1 MALLLQKILFNGIII
16 MAVFLQQIYKTG
28 DTNMSNSTYTNKI
41 NTVISEV
48 KKAVIGKDAIIIK
61 VLLAVLCKGHV
72 LIEDIPGVGKTT
84 LALAFSKALSLEH
97 NRMQFTPDVLP
108 SDVTGFS
115 VYNKSTGKFEFRPGV
130 AFCNL
135 FLADEINRT
144 SSKTQSALLELM
156 EEKSITV
163 DGNTYKLPEP
173 YTVIATQNPIGSAG
187 THNLPDSQ
195 LDRFMIKLS
204 MGYPDFKG
212 EVDILKSKYNANP
225 LESVRS
231 VADSSFILELQD
243 YISNVY
249 VDDRIYEY
257 VVSLSEATRNHPMIK
272 LGVSPRGTLALM
284 QLSKGIAVAMGRDY
298 VIPEDISYIC
308 GDVFE
313 HRIMLNSKAKFSDVS
328 ASDVISDILKSVPVP
343 GISEPRR

>member
-1 MALLLQKILFNGIII
+1 MNTSLYTSQINSILAEI
-16 MAVFLQQIYKTG
+16 
-28 DTNMSNSTYTNKI
+28 
-41 NTVISEV
+41 
-48 KKAVIGKDAIIIK
+48 KKAVVGKDAVIIK
-61 VLLAVLCKGHV
+61 VLLAILCKGHV

-115 VYNKSTGKFEFRPGV
+115 VYNKSKNAFEFRQGV

-156 EEKSITV
+156 EERRITV
-163 DGNTYKLPEP
+163 DGVTYKLPDP

-204 MGYPDFKG
+204 MGYPDAAG
-212 EVDILKSKYNANP
+212 EMAILKARYNTNP
-225 LESVRS
+225 LDNVKA
-231 VADSSFILELQD
+231 VANVNTILELQD
-243 YISNVY
+243 AVSQVH

-257 VVSLSEATRNHPMIK
+257 IVALADATRNNASLK
-272 LGVSPRGTLALM
+272 LGISPRGTLALM
-284 QLSKGIAVAMGRDY
+284 QISKGIALAMGRDY
-298 VIPEDISYIC
+298 VVPDDVSFIC
-308 GDVFE
+308 KDVFC
-313 HRIMLNSKAKFSDVS
+313 HRVILSSKGKLSEQS
-328 ASDVISDILKSVPVP
+328 AADIIEGIIRTVPAP
-343 GISEPRR
+343 KITADRR

>member
-1 MALLLQKILFNGIII
+1 MDAT
-16 MAVFLQQIYKTG
+16 VYTDQI
-28 DTNMSNSTYTNKI
+28 NSI
-41 NTVISEV
+41 VREV
-48 KKAVIGKDAIIIK
+48 KKAVIGKDDIIIK
-61 VLLAVLCKGHV
+61 VLLAILCKGHI

-115 VYNKSTGKFEFRPGV
+115 VYNKAKNAFEFRPGV

-156 EEKSITV
+156 EEKHITV
-163 DGNTYKLPEP
+163 DGNTYQLPEP

-204 MGYPDFKG
+204 MGYPDFSG
-212 EVDILKSKYNANP
+212 EVSILKTKYNADP
-225 LESVRS
+225 LSDVMP
-231 VADSSFILELQD
+231 VADASVIMRLQEH
-243 YISNVY
+243 IANIY

-257 VVSLSEATRNHPMIK
+257 IVALSAATRSSQLLK

-298 VIPEDISYIC
+298 VIPDDVAFIC
-308 GDVFE
+308 PDVFE
-313 HRIMLNSKAKFSDVS
+313 HRVILSSKAKLSDLT
-328 ASDVISDILKSVPVP
+328 ARTVINDIIKTVAVP
-343 GISEPRR
+343 GIAAPQR

>member
-1 MALLLQKILFNGIII
+1 MNNSYYAK
-16 MAVFLQQIYKTG
+16 QI
-28 DTNMSNSTYTNKI
+28 NEI
-41 NTVISEV
+41 VAEV
-48 KKAVIGKDAIIIK
+48 KKAVIGKDAIVIK
-61 VLLAVLCKGHV
+61 TLLAILCKGHI

-108 SDVTGFS
+108 SDITGFS
-115 VYNKSTGKFEFRPGV
+115 VYNKAKNSFEFRPGV

-204 MGYPDFKG
+204 MGYPDFNG
-212 EVDILKSKYNANP
+212 EVAILKSKYNSTPMENINEVAN
-225 LESVRS
+225 VRMI
-231 VADSSFILELQD
+231 VELQD
-243 YISNVY
+243 YISNIY
-249 VDDRIYEY
+249 VDDRVYEY
-257 VVSLSEATRNHPMIK
+257 IVQLSAATRNHPMIK

-284 QLSKGIAVAMGRDY
+284 QISKGIAAAMGRDY
-298 VIPEDISYIC
+298 IIPDDVTYIC
-308 GDVFE
+308 KDVFE
-313 HRIMLNSKAKFSDVS
+313 HRIILSSKAK
-328 ASDVISDILKSVPVP
+328 ISDITEAHVIDEIIKSVSAP
-343 GISEPRR
+343 GISAK

>member
-1 MALLLQKILFNGIII
+1 MNNS
-16 MAVFLQQIYKTG
+16 YYTG
-28 DTNMSNSTYTNKI
+28 KI
-41 NTVISEV
+41 NEIVSEV
-48 KKAVIGKDAIIIK
+48 KKAVVGKDEIIIK
-61 VLLAVLCKGHV
+61 TLLAILCKGHI

-84 LALAFSKALSLEH
+84 LALAFSKALSLKH

-108 SDVTGFS
+108 SDITGFS
-115 VYNKSTGKFEFRPGV
+115 VFNKMKNNFEFRAGV

-204 MGYPDFKG
+204 MGYPEFSD
-212 EVDILKSKYNANP
+212 EVSILKAKFNSSPLDAVQPVANA
-225 LESVRS
+225 
-231 VADSSFILELQD
+231 DTIMELQE
-243 YISNVY
+243 YISMIY
-249 VDDRIYEY
+249 IDDRIYEY
-257 VVSLSEATRNHPMIK
+257 MVQLSAATRNHPMIK

-284 QLSKGIAVAMGRDY
+284 QISKGVAAAMGRDY
-298 VIPEDISYIC
+298 VIPDDVVSIC
-308 GDVFE
+308 SDVFE
-313 HRIMLNSKAKFSDVS
+313 HRIMLSSKAKLSDMTAGS
-328 ASDVISDILKSVPVP
+328 IIDDIIKAVPSP
-343 GISEPRR
+343 GISAK

>member
-1 MALLLQKILFNGIII
+1 MNNTDYTKII
-16 MAVFLQQIYKTG
+16 
-28 DTNMSNSTYTNKI
+28 NS
-41 NTVISEV
+41 VISEV

-61 VLLAVLCKGHV
+61 VLLAVLCKGHI

-115 VYNKSTGKFEFRPGV
+115 VYNKETGNFEFREGV

-163 DGNTYKLPEP
+163 DGKTYKLPEP

-212 EVDILKSKYNANP
+212 EVDILKSKFNSNP
-225 LESVRS
+225 LDTVKS
-231 VADSSFILELQD
+231 VADAETILKLQE
-243 YISNVY
+243 YISNIY

-257 VVSLSEATRNHPMIK
+257 IVSLSTATREHPMVK

-298 VIPEDISYIC
+298 VIPEDIAYIL

-313 HRIMLNSKAKFSDVS
+313 HRLMLNSKAKLSDYT
-328 ASDVISDILKSVPVP
+328 ASDIISEILKSVPVP
-343 GISEPRR
+343 GLSDSRR

>member
-1 MALLLQKILFNGIII
+1 MNNSYYTDMINRILNE
-16 MAVFLQQIYKTG
+16 MR
-28 DTNMSNSTYTNKI
+28 
-41 NTVISEV
+41 
-48 KKAVIGKDAIIIK
+48 KAVIGKDTILIK
-61 VLLAVLCKGHV
+61 VLLAMFCRGHI

-84 LALAFSKALSLEH
+84 LALSLSKALSLEH

-108 SDVTGFS
+108 SDITGFS
-115 VYNKSTGKFEFRPGV
+115 VYNKSSGQFEFHPGV

-204 MGYPDFKG
+204 MGYPDYEN
-212 EVDILKSKYNANP
+212 EVAILRSKYNANP
-225 LESVRS
+225 LDGISP
-231 VADSSFILELQD
+231 VADASFITEIQD
-243 YISNVY
+243 YISNIY

-257 VVSLSEATRNHPMIK
+257 IVSIAAATRDHSMIK

-284 QLSKGIAVAMGRDY
+284 QIAKGVAVAMGRNFVLPDD
-298 VIPEDISYIC
+298 VVYIC

-313 HRIMLNSKAKFSDVS
+313 HRIILSSKAKLSEVS
-328 ASDVISDILKSVPVP
+328 PQEIIADILKKVPVP
-343 GISEPRR
+343 RISSPQR

>member
-1 MALLLQKILFNGIII
+1 MN
-16 MAVFLQQIYKTG
+16 
-28 DTNMSNSTYTNKI
+28 NSYYANQI
-41 NTVISEV
+41 NTIVNEV

-61 VLLAVLCKGHV
+61 VLLAILCKGHI

-115 VYNKSTGKFEFRPGV
+115 VYNSSNGKFEFRPGV

-156 EEKSITV
+156 EEKNITV

-204 MGYPDFKG
+204 MGYPDFSG
-212 EVDILKSKYNANP
+212 EVAILKSKYNTNP
-225 LESVRS
+225 LDSVKA
-231 VADSSFILELQD
+231 VADAGFITQLQE
-243 YISNVY
+243 YIDNIY

-257 VVSLSEATRNHPMIK
+257 IVALAAATRNHPYVK

-284 QLSKGIAVAMGRDY
+284 QIAKGIAVAMGRDY
-298 VIPEDISYIC
+298 VIPDDIGYIC
-308 GDVFE
+308 SDVFE
-313 HRIMLNSKAKFSDVS
+313 HRIILNSKAKLSD
-328 ASDVISDILKSVPVP
+328 ATPAGIITEILGAVPVP
-343 GISEPRR
+343 GISAPQR

>member
-1 MALLLQKILFNGIII
+1 MDKIDRRCFMN
-16 MAVFLQQIYKTG
+16 
-28 DTNMSNSTYTNKI
+28 NSYYANQI
-41 NTVISEV
+41 NTIVNEV

-61 VLLAVLCKGHV
+61 VLLAILCKGHI

-115 VYNKSTGKFEFRPGV
+115 VYNSSNGKFEFRPGV

-156 EEKSITV
+156 EEKNITV
-163 DGNTYKLPEP
+163 DGNTYKLPDP

-204 MGYPDFKG
+204 MGYPDFSG
-212 EVDILKSKYNANP
+212 EVAILKSKYNTNP
-225 LESVRS
+225 LDSVKA
-231 VADSSFILELQD
+231 VADAGFITQLQE
-243 YISNVY
+243 YIDNIY

-257 VVSLSEATRNHPMIK
+257 IVALAAATRNHPYVK

-284 QLSKGIAVAMGRDY
+284 QIAKGIAVAMGRDY
-298 VIPEDISYIC
+298 VIPDDIGYIC
-308 GDVFE
+308 SDVFE
-313 HRIMLNSKAKFSDVS
+313 HRIILNSKAKLSD
-328 ASDVISDILKSVPVP
+328 ATPAGIITEILGAVPVP
-343 GISEPRR
+343 GISAPQR

>member
-1 MALLLQKILFNGIII
+1 MVNSACSK
-16 MAVFLQQIYKTG
+16 QI
-28 DTNMSNSTYTNKI
+28 NSI
-41 NTVISEV
+41 VEEV
-48 KKAVIGKDAIIIK
+48 RKAVIGKDQMIIK
-61 VLLAVLCKGHV
+61 VLLAILCKGHI

-115 VYNKSTGKFEFRPGV
+115 VYNKQNGSFEFRPGV

-204 MGYPDFKG
+204 MGYPDHSG
-212 EVDILKSKYNANP
+212 EIAILKAKYNSNP
-225 LESVRS
+225 LDSVRA
-231 VADSSFILELQD
+231 VADSSSLMALQE
-243 YISNVY
+243 YISGIYIDDKVY
-249 VDDRIYEY
+249 NYM
-257 VVSLSEATRNHPMIK
+257 VSLAAATREHPMIK

-284 QLSKGIAVAMGRDY
+284 QISKGIAAAYGRDY
-298 VIPEDISYIC
+298 VIPDDVDYIC
-308 GDVFE
+308 ADVFC
-313 HRIMLNSKAKFSDVS
+313 HRILLSSKARL
-328 ASDVISDILKSVPVP
+328 AETTAAEVINEIVKSVPSP
-343 GISEPRR
+343 GVSAK

>member
-1 MALLLQKILFNGIII
+1 MNTAVYTNQINKIL
-16 MAVFLQQIYKTG
+16 
-28 DTNMSNSTYTNKI
+28 
-41 NTVISEV
+41 SEV
-48 KKAVIGKDAIIIK
+48 KKAVIGKDPVIIK
-61 VLLAVLCKGHV
+61 VLLAIICKGHI

-115 VYNKSTGKFEFRPGV
+115 IYNKSKNAFEFCPGV

-156 EEKSITV
+156 EEKNITV
-163 DGNTYKLPEP
+163 DGKTYKLPEP

-204 MGYPDFKG
+204 MGYP
-212 EVDILKSKYNANP
+212 EVSDEIAILKSRYTVNP
-225 LESVRS
+225 LDSVNK
-231 VADSSFILELQD
+231 VADAEMIMQLQEAVSNI
-243 YISNVY
+243 YI
-249 VDDRIYEY
+249 DDKIYEY
-257 VVSLSEATRNHPMIK
+257 IVALSDATRNHPMLK
-272 LGVSPRGTLALM
+272 LGISPRGTLALM
-284 QLSKGIAVAMGRDY
+284 QISKGIALAMGRDY
-298 VIPEDISYIC
+298 VIPDDVVFIC
-308 GDVFE
+308 RDVFA
-313 HRIMLNSKAKFSDVS
+313 HRVILSSKAKLSELS
-328 ASDVISDILKSVPVP
+328 AEDI
-343 GISEPRR
+343 ISEIIKKTPAPKISAPAR

>member
-1 MALLLQKILFNGIII
+1 MTNQYYAK
-16 MAVFLQQIYKTG
+16 QIN
-28 DTNMSNSTYTNKI
+28 DI
-41 NTVISEV
+41 VAEV

-61 VLLAVLCKGHV
+61 TLLAILCKGHI

-84 LALAFSKALSLEH
+84 MALAFSKALSLEH

-108 SDVTGFS
+108 SDITGFS
-115 VYNKSTGKFEFRPGV
+115 VYNKMTNSFEFRSGV

-204 MGYPDFKG
+204 MGYPDFND
-212 EVDILKSKYNANP
+212 EVSILKAKFNAAP
-225 LESVRS
+225 LEKVNA
-231 VADSSFILELQD
+231 VANENTIIELQEH
-243 YISNVY
+243 ISSVY

-257 VVSLSEATRNHPMIK
+257 IVKLSNATRNHPFIK
-272 LGVSPRGTLALM
+272 LGISPRGTLALM
-284 QLSKGIAVAMGRDY
+284 QISKGIAVAMGRDY
-298 VIPEDISYIC
+298 VIPDDVSYIC
-308 GDVFE
+308 RDVFE
-313 HRIMLNSKAKFSDVS
+313 HRIILNSKAKLSEMT
-328 ASDVISDILKSVPVP
+328 AADIINEIIKKTPAP
-343 GISEPRR
+343 GISEN

>member
-1 MALLLQKILFNGIII
+1 MSNIYT
-16 MAVFLQQIYKTG
+16 QQIG
-28 DTNMSNSTYTNKI
+28 DI
-41 NTVISEV
+41 VSEV
-48 KKAVIGKDAIIIK
+48 KKAVIGKDAIIVK
-61 VLLAVLCKGHV
+61 TLLAVLCKGHI

-108 SDVTGFS
+108 SDITGFS
-115 VYNKSTGKFEFRPGV
+115 VYNKIHNTFDFKKGV

-204 MGYPDFKG
+204 MGYPDFDG
-212 EVDILKSKYNANP
+212 EVAILKAKFNSAP
-225 LESVRS
+225 LENVNA
-231 VADSSFILELQD
+231 VANARIIMELQD
-243 YISNVY
+243 YISNIY
-249 VDDRIYEY
+249 IDDRIYEY
-257 VVSLSEATRNHPMIK
+257 IVQLSNATRNHPLIK
-272 LGVSPRGTLALM
+272 LGISPRGTLALM
-284 QLSKGIAVAMGRDY
+284 QISKGIAVAMGRDY
-298 VIPEDISYIC
+298 VIPDDITYIC
-308 GDVFE
+308 NDVFA
-313 HRIMLNSKAKFSDVS
+313 HRIMLNSKAKL
-328 ASDVISDILKSVPVP
+328 SDITAEQVINDIIKNTS
-343 GISEPRR
+343 IPRIAG

>member
-1 MALLLQKILFNGIII
+1 MENTYYAK
-16 MAVFLQQIYKTG
+16 QINDIVT
-28 DTNMSNSTYTNKI
+28 
-41 NTVISEV
+41 EV

-61 VLLAVLCKGHV
+61 TLLAILCKGHI

-84 LALAFSKALSLEH
+84 MALAFSKALSLEH

-108 SDVTGFS
+108 SDITGFS
-115 VYNKSTGKFEFRPGV
+115 VFNKAKNVFEFRPGV

-156 EEKSITV
+156 EEKNITV

-195 LDRFMIKLS
+195 LDRFMLKLS
-204 MGYPDFKG
+204 MGYPEFED
-212 EVDILKSKYNANP
+212 EVSILKAKYNAAP
-225 LESVRS
+225 LEKVNP
-231 VADSSFILELQD
+231 VANASIIKELQEH
-243 YISNVY
+243 IASIY
-249 VDDRIYEY
+249 VDDRVYEY
-257 VVSLSEATRNHPMIK
+257 IVSLSAATRNHPMIK

-284 QLSKGIAVAMGRDY
+284 QISKGIAVAMGRDY
-298 VIPEDISYIC
+298 VIPDDVSYIC
-308 GDVFE
+308 RDVFE
-313 HRIMLNSKAKFSDVS
+313 HRIILSSKAKLSDLS
-328 ASDVISDILKSVPVP
+328 EEAVINEIIKSVKAP
-343 GISEPRR
+343 GIAEG

>member
-1 MALLLQKILFNGIII
+1 MNNT
-16 MAVFLQQIYKTG
+16 Y
-28 DTNMSNSTYTNKI
+28 YTNQI
-41 NTVISEV
+41 NSVIAEV

-61 VLLAVLCKGHV
+61 ALLAMLCKGHI

-115 VYNKSTGKFEFRPGV
+115 VYNKSNGKFEFRPGV

-204 MGYPDFKG
+204 MGYPDFEG
-212 EVDILKSKYNANP
+212 EVSILKAKHSENP
-225 LESVRS
+225 LENVKP
-231 VADSSFILELQD
+231 VADASFIKELQE
-243 YISNVY
+243 YISNIY
-249 VDDRIYEY
+249 IDDRIYEY
-257 VVSLSEATRNHPMIK
+257 IVSISAATRNHPMLK

-308 GDVFE
+308 NDVFE
-313 HRIMLNSKAKFSDVS
+313 HRIMLNSKAKLSDTS
-328 ASDVISDILKSVPVP
+328 PSDIITEILRTVPVP
-343 GISEPRR
+343 GISEK

>member
-1 MALLLQKILFNGIII
+1 MTNQYYAK
-16 MAVFLQQIYKTG
+16 QIN
-28 DTNMSNSTYTNKI
+28 DI
-41 NTVISEV
+41 VAEV

-61 VLLAVLCKGHV
+61 TLLAILCKGHI

-84 LALAFSKALSLEH
+84 MALAFSKALSLEH

-108 SDVTGFS
+108 SDITGFS
-115 VYNKSTGKFEFRPGV
+115 VYNKMTNSFEFRPGV

-173 YTVIATQNPIGSAG
+173 YTVVATQNPIGSAG

-204 MGYPDFKG
+204 MGYPDFND
-212 EVDILKSKYNANP
+212 EVSILKAKFNAAP
-225 LESVRS
+225 LEKVNA
-231 VADSSFILELQD
+231 VANEKTIIELQEHISSV
-243 YISNVY
+243 YI
-249 VDDRIYEY
+249 DDRIYEY
-257 VVSLSEATRNHPMIK
+257 IVKLSNETRNHPYIK
-272 LGVSPRGTLALM
+272 LGISPRGTLALM
-284 QLSKGIAVAMGRDY
+284 QISKGIAVAMGRDY
-298 VIPEDISYIC
+298 VIPDDVSYIC
-308 GDVFE
+308 HDVFE
-313 HRIMLNSKAKFSDVS
+313 HRIILNSKAKLAEMTAGDI
-328 ASDVISDILKSVPVP
+328 ISEIVKKTPAP
-343 GISEPRR
+343 GISEN

>member
-1 MALLLQKILFNGIII
+1 MNNSIYAK
-16 MAVFLQQIYKTG
+16 QIN
-28 DTNMSNSTYTNKI
+28 DI
-41 NTVISEV
+41 VAEV
-48 KKAVIGKDAIIIK
+48 KKAVIGKDTIVIK
-61 VLLAVLCKGHV
+61 TLLAILSKGHI

-115 VYNKSTGKFEFRPGV
+115 VYNKVKNAFEFRPGV

-144 SSKTQSALLELM
+144 SSKTQSALLELIAQLPTERGEALLELM

-204 MGYPDFKG
+204 MGYPDFGG
-212 EVDILKSKYNANP
+212 EVAILKSKFNSNP
-225 LESVRS
+225 LDNVQPVVNARM
-231 VADSSFILELQD
+231 IIELQE
-243 YISNVY
+243 YISNIH
-249 VDDRIYEY
+249 VDDSIYEY
-257 VVSLSEATRNHPMIK
+257 IVSLSAATRNHPMIK
-272 LGVSPRGTLALM
+272 LGISPRGTLALM
-284 QLSKGIAVAMGRDY
+284 QISKGIAAAVGRDY
-298 VIPEDISYIC
+298 VIPDDIIYIC
-308 GDVFE
+308 KDVFE
-313 HRIMLNSKAKFSDVS
+313 HRIILSSKAKLSEVS
-328 ASDVISDILKSVPVP
+328 AGDIISDIIKNTPAPAV
-343 GISEPRR
+343 SENKV

>member
-1 MALLLQKILFNGIII
+1 MN
-16 MAVFLQQIYKTG
+16 
-28 DTNMSNSTYTNKI
+28 NNYTNQI
-41 NTVISEV
+41 NAIVSEV
-48 KKAVIGKDAIIIK
+48 KKAVIGKDTIIIK
-61 VLLAVLCKGHV
+61 VLLAILCKGHV

-108 SDVTGFS
+108 SDVTGFNI
-115 VYNKSTGKFEFRPGV
+115 YNKKTGAFEFRCGA

-163 DGNTYKLPEP
+163 DGTTYRLPEP

-204 MGYPDFKG
+204 MGYPDFSG
-212 EVDILKSKYNANP
+212 EVNILKAKYNSNP
-225 LESVRS
+225 LDNVNA
-231 VADSSFILELQD
+231 VANASFITALQN
-243 YISNVY
+243 YIADIY

-257 VVSLSEATRNHPMIK
+257 VVALSAATRNHPMVK

-284 QLSKGIAVAMGRDY
+284 QIAKGIAVIMGRDY
-298 VIPEDISYIC
+298 VIPDDISYIC
-308 GDVFE
+308 ADVFC
-313 HRIMLNSKAKFSDVS
+313 HRIMLNSKAKL
-328 ASDVISDILKSVPVP
+328 SDITPEAIIAEILRTVPVP
-343 GISEPRR
+343 GISSSGR

>member
-1 MALLLQKILFNGIII
+1 MNNTYYAK
-16 MAVFLQQIYKTG
+16 QIN
-28 DTNMSNSTYTNKI
+28 DI
-41 NTVISEV
+41 VAEV
-48 KKAVIGKDAIIIK
+48 KKAVIGKDAIVIK
-61 VLLAVLCKGHV
+61 TLLAILCKGHI

-108 SDVTGFS
+108 SDITGFS
-115 VYNKSTGKFEFRPGV
+115 VFNKVKNNFEFRPGV

-195 LDRFMIKLS
+195 LDRFMIRLS
-204 MGYPDFKG
+204 MGYPDFKD
-212 EVDILKSKYNANP
+212 EVSILKAKFSSSPLDNVNEIANTQT
-225 LESVRS
+225 
-231 VADSSFILELQD
+231 ITELQD
-243 YISNVY
+243 YISNIY
-249 VDDRIYEY
+249 VDDRVYEY
-257 VVSLSEATRNHPMIK
+257 IVQLSAATRNHPMIK

-284 QLSKGIAVAMGRDY
+284 QISKGIAAAMGRDY
-298 VIPEDISYIC
+298 VIPEDVSYIC
-308 GDVFE
+308 SNVFE
-313 HRIMLNSKAKFSDVS
+313 HRIMLNSKAKLAEMTSS
-328 ASDVISDILKSVPVP
+328 AVIADIIKKVPAP
-343 GISEPRR
+343 GIAETR

>member
-1 MALLLQKILFNGIII
+1 MNNNYSA
-16 MAVFLQQIYKTG
+16 
-28 DTNMSNSTYTNKI
+28 KI
-41 NTVISEV
+41 NSILSEV
-48 KKAVIGKDAIIIK
+48 KKAVIGKDQIIVK
-61 VLLAVLCKGHV
+61 VLLAILCKGHV

-108 SDVTGFS
+108 SDVTGFN
-115 VYNKSTGKFEFRPGV
+115 VYNKAIGKFEFRPGV

-163 DGNTYKLPEP
+163 DGRTYKLPEP

-204 MGYPDFKG
+204 MGYPDFSG
-212 EVDILKSKYNANP
+212 EVSILKSKYNANP
-225 LESVRS
+225 LDNVSA
-231 VADSSFILELQD
+231 VADASTIIALQE
-243 YISNVY
+243 YISNIY

-257 VVSLSEATRNHPMIK
+257 IVSLSAATRNHPMVK

-284 QLSKGIAVAMGRDY
+284 QIAKGIAVAMGRDY
-298 VIPEDISYIC
+298 VIPDDITYIC
-308 GDVFE
+308 RDVFE
-313 HRIMLNSKAKFSDVS
+313 HRIMLNSKAKLSDVT
-328 ASDVISDILKSVPVP
+328 AADVIADVIKSVPVP
-343 GISEPRR
+343 GIGSEGK

>member
-1 MALLLQKILFNGIII
+1 
-16 MAVFLQQIYKTG
+16 
-28 DTNMSNSTYTNKI
+28 
-41 NTVISEV
+41 
-48 KKAVIGKDAIIIK
+48 
-61 VLLAVLCKGHV
+61 
-72 LIEDIPGVGKTT
+72 
-84 LALAFSKALSLEH
+84 
-97 NRMQFTPDVLP
+97 MQFTPDVLP
-108 SDVTGFS
+108 SDVTGFN
-115 VYNKSTGKFEFRPGV
+115 VYNKVKNTFEFRPGV

-204 MGYPDFKG
+204 MGYPDFGG
-212 EVDILKSKYNANP
+212 EVAILKSKFNSNP
-225 LESVRS
+225 LEGVNE
-231 VADSSFILELQD
+231 VANARMIMELQD
-243 YISNVY
+243 YIANIY

-257 VVSLSEATRNHPMIK
+257 IVQLSAATRNHPMIK

-284 QLSKGIAVAMGRDY
+284 QISKGIAAAMGRDY
-298 VIPEDISYIC
+298 VIPDDIVYIC

-313 HRIMLNSKAKFSDVS
+313 HRIILNSKAKLSEVTA
-328 ASDVISDILKSVPVP
+328 ASVIADIIKKVPAP
-343 GISEPRR
+343 GISEKQV

>member
-1 MALLLQKILFNGIII
+1 MDNKYYTD
-16 MAVFLQQIYKTG
+16 QIT
-28 DTNMSNSTYTNKI
+28 SVI
-41 NTVISEV
+41 NEV

-61 VLLAVLCKGHV
+61 VLLAMLCKGHI

-115 VYNKSTGKFEFRPGV
+115 IYNKATGKFEFRPGV

-163 DGNTYKLPEP
+163 DGNTYKLPDP

-204 MGYPDFKG
+204 MGYPDFGG
-212 EVDILKSKYNANP
+212 EVSILKAKRTDNP
-225 LESVRS
+225 LKYVRP
-231 VADSSFILELQD
+231 VADASVINELQE
-243 YISNVY
+243 YITNVY

-257 VVSLSEATRNHPMIK
+257 IVSISAATRNHPMLK

-284 QLSKGIAVAMGRDY
+284 QISKGIAVAMGRDY

-308 GDVFE
+308 NDVFE
-313 HRIMLNSKAKFSDVS
+313 HRIILNSKAKLSDTTS
-328 ASDVISDILKSVPVP
+328 SDIITEILRTVPVP
-343 GISEPRR
+343 GINGK

>member
-1 MALLLQKILFNGIII
+1 MNN
-16 MAVFLQQIYKTG
+16 
-28 DTNMSNSTYTNKI
+28 TNYTNQI
-41 NTVISEV
+41 NDVLSEV
-48 KKAVIGKDAIIIK
+48 KKAVIGKDTIIIK
-61 VLLAVLCKGHV
+61 VLLAILCKGHV

-115 VYNKSTGKFEFRPGV
+115 VYNKVKNTFEFRPGV

-163 DGNTYKLPEP
+163 DGNTYRLPEP

-204 MGYPDFKG
+204 MGYPDFEG
-212 EVDILKSKYNANP
+212 EVAILKSKFNTNP
-225 LESVRS
+225 LEDVRAVTDAQS
-231 VADSSFILELQD
+231 IVELQE
-243 YISNVY
+243 YISNIY
-249 VDDRIYEY
+249 IDDKVYEY
-257 VVSLSEATRNHPMIK
+257 IVALSAATREHPMLK

-298 VIPEDISYIC
+298 VIPDDVSYIC
-308 GDVFE
+308 SDVFE
-313 HRIMLNSKAKFSDVS
+313 HRVILGSKAKLAEVS
-328 ASDVISDILKSVPVP
+328 AKDIIAEIIRNVPAP
-343 GISEPRR
+343 GISGR

>member
-1 MALLLQKILFNGIII
+1 MNNSYYAK
-16 MAVFLQQIYKTG
+16 QIN
-28 DTNMSNSTYTNKI
+28 DI
-41 NTVISEV
+41 VSEV

-61 VLLAVLCKGHV
+61 TLLAILCKGHI

-108 SDVTGFS
+108 SDITGFS
-115 VYNKSTGKFEFRPGV
+115 VFNKLKNSFEFRPGV

-204 MGYPDFKG
+204 MGYPDFRD
-212 EVDILKSKYNANP
+212 EVSILKAKYNSAP
-225 LESVRS
+225 LEAVQP
-231 VADSSFILELQD
+231 VANARIITELQEH
-243 YISNVY
+243 IASIY
-249 VDDRIYEY
+249 VDDRVYEY
-257 VVSLSEATRNHPMIK
+257 IVQLSNATRNHPMLK

-284 QLSKGIAVAMGRDY
+284 QIAKGIAVAMGRDY
-298 VIPEDISYIC
+298 VIPDDVSYIC
-308 GDVFE
+308 RDVFE
-313 HRIMLNSKAKFSDVS
+313 HRIILSSKAKLSDVS
-328 ASDVISDILKSVPVP
+328 AENVIDDIIKNVPSP
-343 GISEPRR
+343 GISED